1 MNFRIPILVLSCVL
15 LGFTPFGIAA
25 SNGHDHGK
33 ESGLPSAD
41 ERAPITVSRQAQH
54 GVGLETHVAK
64 RETLTHVLRTVGS
77 VTTDQTNEALI
88 TIRISGWIEKIYV
101 DYVGKTV
108 RKGDPLFDLYS
119 PELVSTQEEYLAAVR
134 QHDALAQEV
143 ARYAQERLRFWGVSN
158 AEIAKLTARGKAQR
172 ALTFYAPVDGIVLR
186 KSAILGAYVTPD
198 TELYYLANLKKVWLL
213 ITLYESDVSVIQ
225 TGDAVDVTLPYDR
238 TKRYAGS
245 ISYIFPELDP
255 ETRTVKARVEISN
268 EDGFLRPGMFADVE
282 IRKSLPARLTIPD
295 DAIINTGV
303 RNLVFV
309 KTNPETFVPREVAVG
324 PRINGK
330 TTILSGLTEGDAV
343 VVSAGFLIDSE
354 SRTQAALRK
363 GKSSA
368 PGHGD
373 HGKK

>member
-1 MNFRIPILVLSCVL
+1 MNPMIHILVLSCVL
-15 LGFTPFGIAA
+15 LGFSHFG
-25 SNGHDHGK
+25 
-33 ESGLPSAD
+33 SAQGAEHEHVEKSD
-41 ERAPITVSRQAQH
+41 SPAFDDRVPITVSGQAQH
-54 GVGLETHVAK
+54 GVGLKTHTAT

-77 VTTDQTNEALI
+77 VTTDQTNEARI
-88 TIRISGWIEKIYV
+88 AMRISGWIEKIYV
-101 DYVGKTV
+101 DYVGKAV
-108 RKGDPLFDLYS
+108 KKGDPLFDLYS

-134 QHDALAQEV
+134 QNDALAQEV

-158 AEIAKLTARGKAQR
+158 AEIAKLAARGKSQR
-172 ALTFYAPVDGIVLR
+172 TLTFYAPVDGVVLR
-186 KSAILGAYVTPD
+186 KSAILGSYVTPD

-213 ITLYESDVSVIQ
+213 ITLYESDVSLIQ
-225 TGDAVDVTLPYDR
+225 AGDVVEVSLPYD
-238 TKRYAGS
+238 KAKHYIGS
-245 ISYIFPELDP
+245 INYIFPELDP

-268 EDGFLRPGMFADVE
+268 EDGFLRPGMFADIE
-282 IRKSLPARLTIPD
+282 IKKSLPDRLTVPD

-309 KTNPETFVPREVAVG
+309 KADNETFTPREVTVG

-330 TTILSGLTEGDAV
+330 TTILSGLAEGEAV

-368 PGHGD
+368 SGHGD